1 MIKSLIFDFDGTIVD
16 NLESVF
22 VLVKEILADKGI
34 QLTGDLADLR
44 QKGVRQVVKE
54 LKISKLEWLKHYRR
68 LKETI
73 KDSLMKS
80 DIVFGLPEVLIE
92 LSKGCDL
99 YVMSSNKKSNIEEF
113 LKQNNLLDIFKGV
126 FEDHS
131 YFGKDE
137 TLKKIVKDL
146 ELASEQ
152 VAYVGDETRDVEA
165 AKKAGII
172 SIAVTWG
179 FEGRDPLKNESPDYL
194 LCEPKELLAT
204 VR

>member
-1 MIKSLIFDFDGTIVD
+1 VIKSLIFDFDGTIVD